1 MEPNNERPPLTDIS
15 VSGTYKLKIFP
26 LKFGKF
32 YEDTKRE
39 TGEKTGTLSYPIFF
53 ADDKGNCLKKYYS
66 TRSPKALN
74 FLRAKFGGGWAEES
88 ELLKTNASEAD
99 IIEFMRPCFLKTC
112 LVGVEVIPNGVSAS
126 GRPKYKYNLEF
137 PKGSQKP
144 VVQDKPAFD
153 ETNPPF

>member
-32 YEDTKRE
+32 YEDTDRDS
-39 TGEKTGTLSYPIFF
+39 GAKTGTLSYPIFF

-74 FLRAKFGGGWAEES
+74 FLRAKFGGGWAEDS
-88 ELLKTNASEAD
+88 ELLKTNACEAD

-112 LVGVEVIPNGVSAS
+112 LVGVEVIPNGVGAS
-126 GRPKYKYNLEF
+126 GRPRYKYNLEF

-144 VVQDKPAFD
+144 VVQDKPAID
-153 ETNPPF
+153 EANPPF